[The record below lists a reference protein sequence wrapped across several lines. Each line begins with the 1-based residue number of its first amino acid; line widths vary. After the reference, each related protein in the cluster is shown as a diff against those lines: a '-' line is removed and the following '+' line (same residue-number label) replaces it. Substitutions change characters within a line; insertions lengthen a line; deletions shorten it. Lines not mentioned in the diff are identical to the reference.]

1 MGPRARN
8 SARAVCTRRTAACM
22 RRKHPACPARRARP
36 PTERGAKPANS
47 PQSKV
52 NGERSGLR
60 GRTGAGSERHAR
72 APASASSARSGVVA
86 EGVARGAMGERVRG
100 AAGARLGTCDHPA
113 TIQTK
118 MIGKCK
124 KSGEMPSSASL
135 FDEVGEGGLQ
145 VVLAVHSSPA
155 HPLERRRLHGV
166 QVRHRGASRA
176 RLAQANHCQLVC
188 VCCDSDGLTPP
199 Q

>member
-52 NGERSGLR
+52 NGDRSGLR

-124 KSGEMPSSASL
+124 KSGELPSSASL

-176 RLAQANHCQLVC
+176 RLARQPLSTSLRLLRQRRAYA
-188 VCCDSDGLTPP
+188 P